1 MIIDKF
7 PVSSYYSSM
16 LKANVSTLK
25 NNLSRY
31 LQKVRRGQ
39 SVEVLDRDQPV
50 ARLVPV
56 GLPDERHDEWV
67 DHLARLDLIRC
78 GAMKGNRK
86 ILKTPPPGKTSA
98 HVLEAL
104 LEERRGER

>member
-1 MIIDKF
+1 
-7 PVSSYYSSM
+7 M

-39 SVEVLDRDQPV
+39 IVEVMDRDQLV

-56 GLPDERHDEWV
+56 GLSDKHHEEWV
-67 DHLARLDLIRC
+67 GNLARLDIIRC
-78 GAMKGNRK
+78 GAMKGSPK
-86 ILKTPPPGKTSA
+86 ILQTPFPGKTSA
-98 HVLEAL
+98 HILEAL

>member
-1 MIIDKF
+1 
-7 PVSSYYSSM
+7 M

-39 SVEVLDRDQPV
+39 TVEVLDRDQPV

-56 GLPDERHDEWV
+56 SLPDEHHDEWV
-67 DHLARLDLIRC
+67 GHLARLDLIRC
-78 GAMKGNRK
+78 GPMKGNQK
-86 ILKTPPPGKTSA
+86 ILKTRPPGKTSA

>member
-1 MIIDKF
+1 
-7 PVSSYYSSM
+7 M

-39 SVEVLDRDQPV
+39 SVEVLDRNQPV

-56 GLPDERHDEWV
+56 DLREEHHDEWV
-67 DHLARLDLIRC
+67 DHLARLDIIRC
-78 GAMKGNRK
+78 GAMKGSKK
-86 ILKTPPPGKTSA
+86 IMRTPPPGKNSA